1 MDDDGLLAP
10 SRRAVQRG
18 WRISFAE
25 GMMDTCAVRSWP
37 SPRRGWAPVS
47 PARHVTLRPDGQAY
61 IIHTYYVRFTI
72 SQVRVVHALVPNASL
87 GLRQTPAG
95 SRFPNPACVLR
106 TFVRRTAR

>member
-37 SPRRGWAPVS
+37 LPRRGWAPVS

-61 IIHTYYVRFTI
+61 IHTYIHTYSLSSRR
-72 SQVRVVHALVPNASL
+72 SASHTRWFRT
-87 GLRQTPAG
+87 LRSG
-95 SRFPNPACVLR
+95 
-106 TFVRRTAR
+106 